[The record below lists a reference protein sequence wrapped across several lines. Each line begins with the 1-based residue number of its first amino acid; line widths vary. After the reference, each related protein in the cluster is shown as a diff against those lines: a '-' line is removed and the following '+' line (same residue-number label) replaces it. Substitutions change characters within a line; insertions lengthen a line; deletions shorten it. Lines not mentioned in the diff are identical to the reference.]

1 MPLLEVRDLSKSF
14 AGFQALSGV
23 NLAVEENSFA
33 ALVGPNGA
41 GKSTLFNV
49 ITGRVRP
56 SSGQVRFQQHDITR
70 VATHR
75 IIHYGIG
82 ISFQR
87 AIPFESMSVLDNLVL
102 AVLALERRTRN
113 PVKSFYAEPAAVKR
127 AEEALEWVGLTAL
140 KRQRVSELP
149 QGDLKRVDIA
159 MALAGRPKL
168 LLLDEPLA
176 GLSRTERAAMVA
188 FIRDLLRTLGVTL
201 LFTEHDVAAVML
213 LAERITVLNRGKVL
227 AEGTPDRVRNNPEVV
242 EAFLGREE

>member
-1 MPLLEVRDLSKSF
+1 MPLLEVREVSKSF
-14 AGFQALSGV
+14 AGFQALTGV
-23 NLAVEENSFA
+23 SLAVEENSFA

-56 SSGQVRFQQHDITR
+56 TAGRVRFQEHDITR

-87 AIPFESMSVLDNLVL
+87 AIPFESMTVLENLVL
-102 AVLALERRTRN
+102 AVLALEGRTRN
-113 PVKSFYAEPAAVKR
+113 PVKSFYAQGSAQKR
-127 AEEALEWVGLTAL
+127 AEEALEWVGLSERKL
-140 KRQRVSELP
+140 HRVSELP

-176 GLSRTERAAMVA
+176 GLSRSERAAMVK

-213 LAERITVLNRGKVL
+213 LADRITVLNRGKVL
-227 AEGTPDRVRNNPEVV
+227 AEGTPEQVRTDPQVI

>member
-1 MPLLEVRDLSKSF
+1 MPLLEVREVSKSF

-23 NLAVEENSFA
+23 DLAVEENSFS

-56 SSGQVRFQQHDITR
+56 TTGRVRFAGHDITR

-87 AIPFESMSVLDNLVL
+87 AIPFETMTVLENLVL
-102 AVLALERRTRN
+102 AVLALQGRTRN
-113 PVKSFYAEPAAVKR
+113 AVRSFYGEAPAVKR
-127 AEEALEWVGLTAL
+127 AEEALAWVGLSERKL
-140 KRQRVSELP
+140 QRVSELP

-176 GLSRTERAAMVA
+176 GLSRTERTGMVT
-188 FIRDLLRTLGVTL
+188 FIRDLLRSLGVTL

-213 LAERITVLNRGKVL
+213 LADRITVLNRGKVL
-227 AEGTPDRVRNNPEVV
+227 AQGTADQIRNDPQVV

>member
-1 MPLLEVRDLSKSF
+1 MPLLEVREVSKSF
-14 AGFQALSGV
+14 AGFQALSGI

-56 SSGQVRFQQHDITR
+56 TTGRVRFVEHDITR
-70 VATHR
+70 VSTHR

-87 AIPFESMSVLDNLVL
+87 AIPFESMTVLENLVL
-102 AVLALERRTRN
+102 AVLALEGRTRN
-113 PVKSFYAEPAAVKR
+113 AVKSFYGQPSAVKR
-127 AEEALEWVGLTAL
+127 AEEALEWVGLSDL
-140 KRQRVSELP
+140 KLQRVSELP

-188 FIRDLLRTLGVTL
+188 FIRDLLRSLGVTL

-213 LAERITVLNRGKVL
+213 LADRITVLNRGKVL
-227 AEGTPDRVRNNPEVV
+227 AEGTAEQIRNDPQVV

>member
-1 MPLLEVRDLSKSF
+1 MPLLEVREVSKSF
-14 AGFQALSGV
+14 AGFQALSGI
-23 NLAVEENSFA
+23 NLAVEEKSFA

-49 ITGRVRP
+49 ITGRERAT
-56 SSGQVRFQQHDITR
+56 SGRVRFAGHDITR
-70 VATHR
+70 ISTHR

-87 AIPFESMSVLDNLVL
+87 AIPFESMTVLENLVL
-102 AVLALERRTRN
+102 AVLALEGRTRN
-113 PVKSFYAEPAAVKR
+113 PVKSFYAQASAVKR
-127 AEEALEWVGLTAL
+127 AEEALAWVGLTAL
-140 KRQRVSELP
+140 KLQRVSELP

-176 GLSRTERAAMVA
+176 GLSRSERSSMVA

-213 LAERITVLNRGKVL
+213 LADRITVLNRGKVL
-227 AEGTPDRVRNNPEVV
+227 AEGTAEQIRNDPQVV

>member
-1 MPLLEVRDLSKSF
+1 MPLLEVRDVSKSF
-14 AGFQALSGV
+14 AGFQALSGIS
-23 NLAVEENSFA
+23 LAVEENSFA

-56 SSGQVRFQQHDITR
+56 TSGRVRFADHDITR
-70 VATHR
+70 VSTHR

-87 AIPFESMSVLDNLVL
+87 AIPFESMTVLENLVL
-102 AVLALERRTRN
+102 AVLALEGRTRN
-113 PVKSFYAEPAAVKR
+113 PVKAFYGQASAVKR
-127 AEEALEWVGLTAL
+127 AEEALAWVGLSDL
-140 KRQRVSELP
+140 KLQRVSELP

-176 GLSRTERAAMVA
+176 GLSRNERAGMIS
-188 FIRDLLRTLGVTL
+188 FIRDLLRSLGVTL

-213 LAERITVLNRGKVL
+213 LADRITVLTRGKVL
-227 AEGTPDRVRNNPEVV
+227 AEGTAEQIRNDPQVV